1 MRVWKKKERDEDGNK
16 EIDGYQDPEKKFLI
30 DFALVIYIGMQ
41 VGYTERELSKMY
53 YSKWIEI
60 YRKWQW
66 HHNLIVQRR
75 GWKGV

>member
-1 MRVWKKKERDEDGNK
+1 MIEQEFFPQRPAVTPSIYAFRLNDVASHT
-16 EIDGYQDPEKKFLI
+16 GYIK
-30 DFALVIYIGMQ
+30 

-60 YRKWQW
+60 YKKWQW

>member
-1 MRVWKKKERDEDGNK
+1 M
-16 EIDGYQDPEKKFLI
+16 I
-30 DFALVIYIGMQ
+30 DFALVLYVGLQ

-53 YSKWIEI
+53 YSKWMEI